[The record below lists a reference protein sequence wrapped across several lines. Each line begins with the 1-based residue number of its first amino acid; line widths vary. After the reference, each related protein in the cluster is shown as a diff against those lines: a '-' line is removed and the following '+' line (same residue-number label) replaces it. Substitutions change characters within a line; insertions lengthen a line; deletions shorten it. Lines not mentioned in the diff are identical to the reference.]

1 MGRERIVRPGRAELS
16 GGILARLTRLAI
28 FVKAFLI
35 AFIAAQPTQVASASS
50 REEEAWRRA
59 LAQNTASSY
68 YDYLS
73 RYPAGQYVE
82 QAMDRLDRLGALKVM
97 PRTRQMPS
105 QSANTRGDRDNRGS
119 RGQDSRDDGRDDS
132 RGGGG
137 MY

>member
-1 MGRERIVRPGRAELS
+1 M
-16 GGILARLTRLAI
+16 AI

-97 PRTRQMPS
+97 PRTRQMP
-105 QSANTRGDRDNRGS
+105 ARGGNTRDDRDNRGS
-119 RGQDSRDDGRDDS
+119 RGQDSRDDGRDDG